1 MKNYNKNEKERL
13 EILNQKIKE
22 NFNTKEDFF
31 NQMETTE
38 ANYKKGL
45 LEGNLYLDT
54 LYKTQRIL
62 KLTKEETIFLFY
74 GKTLEEQ
81 SKFLIT
87 EEQMKGQDK
96 EVIEFFKSVNEIL
109 KTKSIEGRKIFLN
122 ELQKKIESDL
132 KGSEKEWWLKF
143 PK

>member
-13 EILNQKIKE
+13 AILNQKIKE

-74 GKTLEEQ
+74 GETLEEQ

-132 KGSEKEWWLKF
+132 KGSEKE
-143 PK
+143 